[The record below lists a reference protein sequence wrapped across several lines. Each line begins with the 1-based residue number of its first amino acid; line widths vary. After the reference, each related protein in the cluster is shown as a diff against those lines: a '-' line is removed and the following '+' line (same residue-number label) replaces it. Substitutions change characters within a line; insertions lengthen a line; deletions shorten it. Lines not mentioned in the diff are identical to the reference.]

1 MGVKIRQIFLILR
14 PKSTKKTPR
23 DRETRDAR
31 QSRVSK
37 SRVSRQEITMTV
49 KDILNCITEIA
60 PLQWQESYDNA
71 GLQVGDLNAE
81 AHKALICLDITEEI
95 VDEAIAKNCD
105 VIVSHHPLIFKG
117 LKHLTPQTYIERAVM
132 KAIKHDI
139 VMISMHTNL
148 DNSYLGVSRVLAERL
163 GLKDLHVLQPFE
175 NHLKKLVVY
184 VPLSAADAVRN
195 ALVEAGAGCVGNY
208 DSCSFNAQGKGSFK
222 AKESAQPYVG
232 EIGKLHYEDE
242 VRIETIVPKYA
253 LNQVVAAMLKVHP
266 YEEVAY
272 DVFALENEFQQAG
285 AGMVG
290 EFENP
295 MEETDFLRLVAET
308 IGAPCLKHSSLTGR
322 TIKKVALCGGSGSP
336 FMGEALRQK
345 ADAYLTADIKYHDF
359 FIPEKRMLLVDGGH
373 FETEQF
379 TKELI
384 CELIRKKFPT
394 FAAEIA
400 ETRTNAVCY
409 FVKN

>member
-1 MGVKIRQIFLILR
+1 ML
-14 PKSTKKTPR
+14 
-23 DRETRDAR
+23 
-31 QSRVSK
+31 
-37 SRVSRQEITMTV
+37 V

-81 AHKALICLDITEEI
+81 AHKALICLDITEEV
-95 VDEAIAKNCD
+95 VDEAAAKDCN

-117 LKHLTPQTYIERAVM
+117 LKHLTPQTYIERSVM

-139 VMISMHTNL
+139 AMISMHTNL
-148 DNSYLGVSRVLAERL
+148 DNSCLGVSRVLAERL
-163 GLKDLHVLQPFE
+163 GLKNLRILQPLE
-175 NHLKKLVVY
+175 GHLKKLVVY
-184 VPLSAADAVRN
+184 VPLSAAEAVRN
-195 ALVEAGAGCVGNY
+195 AMFEAGAGCIGNY
-208 DSCSFNAQGKGSFK
+208 DSCSFNAQGQGSFR
-222 AKESAQPYVG
+222 AGETAHPYVG
-232 EIGKLHYEDE
+232 ENGKVHFEDE
-242 VRIETIVPKYA
+242 VRIETVVPKYA
-253 LNQVVAAMLKVHP
+253 LNQVIAAMLKVHP

-285 AGMVG
+285 AGMIG
-290 EFENP
+290 EFKNP
-295 MEETDFLRLVAET
+295 MEETDFLRLVSET
-308 IGAPCLKHSSLTGR
+308 VDSPCLRHSALTGR
-322 TIKKVALCGGSGSP
+322 KVKKVALCGGSGSP

-359 FIPEKRMLLVDGGH
+359 FIPESAMLLVDGGH

-384 CELIRKKFPT
+384 YELIRKKFPT

-400 ETRTNAVCY
+400 ETKTNSVHY
-409 FVKN
+409 FVRNK